1 MRCLPGSAVLAAT
14 LALARTAAAQEYD
27 RPDGPGGSGNQAHHG
42 HRGGGPGGMRRM
54 AAPDPIVLHGPPA
67 PPEFARIVE
76 LPADQVER
84 YAEMYDRL
92 MTTTRPQRDSLETL
106 SRDMR
111 EAFESRDRAS
121 AERQRA
127 VVRPLVQELERRQ
140 AAFDGTLRDLLEQS
154 QWKRYER
161 WRDDERKRANDERR
175 DRRRGQPDSVPPA

>member
-1 MRCLPGSAVLAAT
+1 
-14 LALARTAAAQEYD
+14 
-27 RPDGPGGSGNQAHHG
+27 
-42 HRGGGPGGMRRM
+42 MRRM

-67 PPEFARIVE
+67 PSEFARIVE
-76 LPADQVER
+76 LPADQVSR

-106 SRDMR
+106 SRGMR
-111 EAFESRDRAS
+111 EAVESRDRAS

-127 VVRPLVQELERRQ
+127 VVQPLVQELERRQ

-175 DRRRGQPDSVPPA
+175 GRRRGQPEAVPPA